1 MKFKLFNKKKKKLKI
16 KDRISAILKSIDRE
30 VLVNRGSR
38 SFSNYSFFNT
48 VDNNRWINRS
58 RRRRRK

>member
-1 MKFKLFNKKKKKLKI
+1 MKFKLFSKKKKKLKI